1 MELPEATQAP
11 ISDRTDDLAQEQEAV
26 EKELV
31 NMP

>member
-1 MELPEATQAP
+1 MELPEATQSP
-11 ISDRTDDLAQEQEAV
+11 ISDRINDLAQEQEAV